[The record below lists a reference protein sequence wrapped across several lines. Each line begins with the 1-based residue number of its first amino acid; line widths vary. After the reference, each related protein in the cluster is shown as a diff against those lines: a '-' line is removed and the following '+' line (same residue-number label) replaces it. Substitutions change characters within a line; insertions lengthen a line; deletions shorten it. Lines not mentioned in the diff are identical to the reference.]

1 MVKRGG
7 WRVLKNRISIHATVT
22 VGRPRV
28 AVIIGCRAQRGG
40 RISCGGQTPRGNELV
55 LVVRQTVTMGFVLG
69 LAHKRTSPPL
79 VLVMVM

>member
-1 MVKRGG
+1 MVKSGG

-22 VGRPRV
+22 VGRPL
-28 AVIIGCRAQRGG
+28 IIGCRAQRGG

-69 LAHKRTSPPL
+69 LAHKRTSPTL